1 MSQTDEGKWRVEFN
15 ELWAKEG
22 AKAPEGQDDAGADV
36 AAGTSRAPARDEQ
49 KRSAA

>member
-22 AKAPEGQDDAGADV
+22 AKAPEGQEEASGDAATT
-36 AAGTSRAPARDEQ
+36 ATTAPAREEE

>member
-22 AKAPEGQDDAGADV
+22 AKAPEAEEASGDAASASTP
-36 AAGTSRAPARDEQ
+36 AAAREEE